1 MKLEEAIEHLE
12 TANFNYIGQLNE
24 ALEKVLE
31 IARKN
36 LPPMTDSE
44 YVEGG
49 GGKCPFC
56 RGEDI
61 EGIDGVE
68 IDSGTAWQRVYCA
81 GCERTWQDSYRLV
94 GYL

>member
-44 YVEGG
+44 YAAHRRRKIELKRQRSQLQGG
-49 GGKCPFC
+49 
-56 RGEDI
+56 DN
-61 EGIDGVE
+61 
-68 IDSGTAWQRVYCA
+68 A
-81 GCERTWQDSYRLV
+81 
-94 GYL
+94 